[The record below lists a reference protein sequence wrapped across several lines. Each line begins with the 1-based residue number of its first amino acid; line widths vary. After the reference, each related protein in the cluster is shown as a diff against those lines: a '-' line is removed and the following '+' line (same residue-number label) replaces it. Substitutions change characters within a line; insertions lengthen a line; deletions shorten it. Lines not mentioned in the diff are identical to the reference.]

1 MKRYE
6 KMNEQDLELVRET
19 LNEVIY
25 LKEHIHNIE
34 DKLRLLILINKKE
47 NNEENED

>member
-1 MKRYE
+1 
-6 KMNEQDLELVRET
+6 MNEQDLELVRET

-47 NNEENED
+47 NNEENEN